1 MSKTRKVQRAGSTPQ
16 KCMYIH
22 LGYNNSGLG
31 NQLFVYASGVVAK
44 KKSGYKLCMIW
55 SNSNPHST
63 MDYRP
68 MLLQGESV
76 DNTNPT
82 AISIHQ
88 NVGQFDLWKNSTIQV
103 DGVNDYYLTGQLY
116 QNYGSIKSV
125 VPTIR
130 ADFKKVFAEKFP
142 GFKETIDSKS
152 AFVHIRRGDYLAIFG
167 NKLPRIKYYK
177 TGIKMLKDAG
187 VEKIYLLSD
196 DLEWCKKK
204 FDGLGLIPFE
214 EEDELKTL
222 YLMSLCKGGA
232 VISPST
238 FSAWGA
244 ILGPDENKKAT
255 IVYPKIW
262 FEGKKNR
269 LDFPAWW
276 HGI

>member
-1 MSKTRKVQRAGSTPQ
+1 MSRTRKISRGGSTPQ
-16 KCMYIH
+16 KCIYIL

-31 NQLFVYASGVVAK
+31 NQLFVYASGLVAK
-44 KKSGYKLCMIW
+44 KKSGYKLCMAW
-55 SNSNPHST
+55 SNENPHST

-76 DNTNPT
+76 DKTNPI
-82 AISIHQ
+82 AIPLHQ
-88 NVGQFDLWKNSTIQV
+88 NVGQFNLWNNSTIQF
-103 DGVNDYYLTGQLY
+103 DGVHDYYLIGNLY

-125 VPTIR
+125 VPIIR

-152 AFVHIRRGDYLAIFG
+152 AFVHVRRGDFLPIFN
-167 NKLPRIKYYK
+167 NKLPNIKYYK
-177 TGIKMLKDAG
+177 TGIKLLKKAG
-187 VEKIYLLSD
+187 IKTIYLLSD

-204 FDGLGLIPFE
+204 LDGLGLTAFE

-244 ILGPDENKKAT
+244 ILGPDGNKEAT
-255 IVYPKIW
+255 IIYPKIW
-262 FEGKKNR
+262 IQGKENK

>member
-1 MSKTRKVQRAGSTPQ
+1 
-16 KCMYIH
+16 
-22 LGYNNSGLG
+22 
-31 NQLFVYASGVVAK
+31 
-44 KKSGYKLCMIW
+44 
-55 SNSNPHST
+55 
-63 MDYRP
+63 
-68 MLLQGESV
+68 
-76 DNTNPT
+76 
-82 AISIHQ
+82 
-88 NVGQFDLWKNSTIQV
+88 
-103 DGVNDYYLTGQLY
+103 
-116 QNYGSIKSV
+116 
-125 VPTIR
+125 
-130 ADFKKVFAEKFP
+130 
-142 GFKETIDSKS
+142 
-152 AFVHIRRGDYLAIFG
+152 
-167 NKLPRIKYYK
+167 
-177 TGIKMLKDAG
+177 MLKDAG

-255 IVYPKIW
+255 IVYPNKWI
-262 FEGKKNR
+262 EGKKNR